1 MNEILLPIF
10 WKHKEMLQ
18 IKLNDLASNKILFDN
33 FQSVLKH

>member
-18 IKLNDLASNKILFDN
+18 NDLASNKILFDN